1 MAINDATWKSLTDM
15 QRKAILKHSGLA
27 IAMLA
32 GWAWTNGD
40 NVGLADMTQAGV
52 KFHTLSEAEVEKMK
66 KMLQPLIDEWIAEA
80 NKRGLP
86 GQEIYDYAK
95 FMAHD
100 YRAVR
105 KVNIP

>member
-1 MAINDATWKSLTDM
+1 
-15 QRKAILKHSGLA
+15 
-27 IAMLA
+27 
-32 GWAWTNGD
+32 
-40 NVGLADMTQAGV
+40 
-52 KFHTLSEAEVEKMK
+52 VEKMK
-66 KMLQPLIDEWIAEA
+66 KTLQPPIDEWIAEA